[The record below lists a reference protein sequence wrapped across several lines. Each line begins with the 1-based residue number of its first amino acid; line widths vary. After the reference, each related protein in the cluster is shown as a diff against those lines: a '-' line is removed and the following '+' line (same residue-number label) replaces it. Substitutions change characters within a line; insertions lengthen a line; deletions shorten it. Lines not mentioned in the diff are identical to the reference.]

1 MPEVKAERT
10 GTLSPLNA
18 TSAGSSVTSPSCVP
32 SSVQLDALMAAADPV
47 LPSEEVALLEL
58 GKVAPDKVPPAPDEH
73 LEDPDATLPW
83 DKHNAQG
90 QPELVET
97 KRRSSPEGGHEDPEE
112 AVPPCPTDE
121 AEDEEVP
128 RLPVMAAHVFVPINP
143 QCIEKGPV
151 KQKQHPTPQEE
162 GKGDRVPRNDRPSSL
177 RHKEV
182 FLPLGPSR
190 YQDPLGFEGRVA
202 KPPAEGSGCP
212 CAKDCGIDNLKA
224 VASVAGALL
233 LCPCLIYGAYVF
245 LPFDAPLLPT
255 VSARLVYTLRCAT
268 FATFPIV
275 LGMIVSAISRLCSS
289 ALQPFGELHQEV
301 EIHRTYVS
309 QSVHLF
315 ILYFFNMAVLATY
328 LPQEL
333 LKLIPLLTGLFAI
346 SRLIFWMSYAIG
358 RSFRAFG
365 FSMTFLPLLAMLL
378 WNLYGMFV
386 LEPENLLSVAAP
398 TPEGYSKESR
408 AKLRHWG

>member
-1 MPEVKAERT
+1 
-10 GTLSPLNA
+10 
-18 TSAGSSVTSPSCVP
+18 
-32 SSVQLDALMAAADPV
+32 
-47 LPSEEVALLEL
+47 
-58 GKVAPDKVPPAPDEH
+58 
-73 LEDPDATLPW
+73 
-83 DKHNAQG
+83 
-90 QPELVET
+90 
-97 KRRSSPEGGHEDPEE
+97 
-112 AVPPCPTDE
+112 
-121 AEDEEVP
+121 
-128 RLPVMAAHVFVPINP
+128 
-143 QCIEKGPV
+143 
-151 KQKQHPTPQEE
+151 
-162 GKGDRVPRNDRPSSL
+162 
-177 RHKEV
+177 
-182 FLPLGPSR
+182 
-190 YQDPLGFEGRVA
+190 
-202 KPPAEGSGCP
+202 
-212 CAKDCGIDNLKA
+212 
-224 VASVAGALL
+224 L
-233 LCPCLIYGAYVF
+233 LCPCLIYGAYIF

-255 VSARLVYTLRCAT
+255 VATRLVYTLRCAA

-289 ALQPFGELHQEV
+289 ALEPFGELHREV

-386 LEPENLLSVAAP
+386 LEPENLLS
-398 TPEGYSKESR
+398 
-408 AKLRHWG
+408 